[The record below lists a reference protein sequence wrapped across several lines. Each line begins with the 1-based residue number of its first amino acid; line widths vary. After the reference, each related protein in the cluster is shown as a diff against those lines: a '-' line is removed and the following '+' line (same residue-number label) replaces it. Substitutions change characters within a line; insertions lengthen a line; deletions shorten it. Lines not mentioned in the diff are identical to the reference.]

1 MLGMLRFYMEPI
13 AWACLLFPIIAGL
26 FTLPFAVANY
36 RKYGGIAVMRVM
48 VVYSFI
54 LYLMCVYLLTVLPLP
69 SREAVEAMEPHPI
82 GWIPFKDL
90 YIAAGKVGLSFS
102 NLKDAAAW
110 KQWLTCDDMF
120 QFVANVVM
128 LMPLGFYLHYYFR
141 LSLRTTVLIGLGASL
156 FFELTQLTGLYFI
169 YPKAYRFTQMD
180 DLIANTLGALLG
192 WVITPLLALVLPSRE
207 EIDRISYEKGTHVTV
222 VRRAFAALTD
232 VLAFALL
239 VAAGNWLAAMA
250 PGLDSFWIGML
261 FWAVYFLLVPCL
273 CKGRT
278 AGQALLKLRTVGED
292 GQTPAAIWQ
301 LLLRNFLLYGA
312 ELFAAFICGI
322 LLATLGMAVLSR
334 GVAGWVKILLLD
346 SCLIVPVVC
355 FVIVIRSHGKWGA
368 LPHSRWSH
376 TMLIATE

>member
-1 MLGMLRFYMEPI
+1 MLGMLRYYVEPI
-13 AWACLLFPIIAGL
+13 AAACLLFPIIAGL

-69 SREAVEAMEPHPI
+69 SREAVEAMEPHAI

-90 YIAAGKVGLSFS
+90 YIAAGKAGLSLS
-102 NLKDAAAW
+102 NLKDSAAW

-120 QFVANVVM
+120 QFAANVVM
-128 LMPLGFYLHYYFR
+128 LVPLGFYLHYYFR
-141 LSLRTTVLIGLGASL
+141 LRLRTTVLIGLGASL

-207 EIDRISYEKGTHVTV
+207 EIDRVSYEKGEHVTV

-239 VAAGNWLAAMA
+239 AVGGAGLSMLLKLPAFWVGF
-250 PGLDSFWIGML
+250 GLWV
-261 FWAVYFLLVPCL
+261 VYFLLVPFFVG
-273 CKGRT
+273 GRT
-278 AGQALLKLRTVGED
+278 AGQALLKLRTVADDGE
-292 GQTPAAIWQ
+292 TPATFLQ
-301 LLLRNFLLYGA
+301 LAWRNFLFYGLGA
-312 ELFAAFICGI
+312 AAAFLCAC
-322 LLATLGMAVLSR
+322 LLAAVSITLMEEALSNW
-334 GVAGWVKILLLD
+334 AKLLLLD
-346 SCLIVPVVC
+346 GGLILPVVC
-355 FVIVIRSHGKWGA
+355 FIIVIRSHRKWGA
-368 LPHSRWSH
+368 LPHSRWSR
-376 TMLIATE
+376 TMLIATK